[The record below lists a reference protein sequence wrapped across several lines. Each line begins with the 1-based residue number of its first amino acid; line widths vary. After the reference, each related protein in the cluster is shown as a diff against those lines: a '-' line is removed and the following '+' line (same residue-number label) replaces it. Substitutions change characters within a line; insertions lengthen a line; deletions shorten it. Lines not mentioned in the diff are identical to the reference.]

1 MTTRV
6 LYIDDE
12 ITRPGRDALK
22 IQELL
27 NSEGEFECELRL
39 PPRVFSDLPTELPD
53 ALLVDLD
60 LATAPADREPVGYCG
75 STLAAEMRMRHP
87 ACPIILVTRPQ
98 VIQEIAGKSSLL
110 EKSMDVDLI
119 VFKDQIVQKPSE
131 VRARIMALIQGFQDL
146 EAISGQ
152 EWQSVLRLMRANE
165 QEANLLREAA
175 PPLEDRQWDI
185 SQVARWMRNV
195 VMRFPGILYD
205 AMTAAT
211 RLGISEDAFRNPNVQ
226 ELMESA
232 KYTGVFGTY
241 RERWWRDRVFSIA
254 QALIMEQGL
263 RGPVFQ
269 KFTEAFKARFGTDL
283 DPSIC
288 IYDGTPI
295 ADWVCYIYR
304 QPVKQRNSIP
314 YYPDSRPAVMD
325 QARVSFKAI
334 RESDEFDERLVDSD
348 SYETVVKKLW
358 E

>member
-1 MTTRV
+1 MTTKV
-6 LYIDDE
+6 LYVDDE
-12 ITRPGRDALK
+12 IARPGRDARK

-27 NSEGEFECELRL
+27 NREDEFECELR
-39 PPRVFSDLPTELPD
+39 PPPKVFSDLPTELPD

-60 LATAPADREPVGYCG
+60 LATAPADGEPVSYFG

-87 ACPIILVTRPQ
+87 ACPIILVTRPH
-98 VIQEIAGKSSLL
+98 VIAGKSSLL

-119 VFKDQIVQKPSE
+119 IFKDQIVQNPDGI
-131 VRARIMALIQGFQDL
+131 RAKIVALIQGFQDL
-146 EAISGQ
+146 EAIAGQ
-152 EWQSVLRLMRANE
+152 EWQSVLGLMGANE

-175 PPLEDRQWDI
+175 PPLEGKQWNI
-185 SQVARWMRNV
+185 SQVARWIRNV
-195 VMRFPGILYD
+195 VMGFPGILYD
-205 AMTAAT
+205 TLTAAT
-211 RLGISEDAFRNPNVQ
+211 RLGISEEAFRNPNVQ
-226 ELMESA
+226 QLMEPA

-241 RERWWRDRVFSIA
+241 KERWWRDRVFSIA
-254 QALIMEQGL
+254 QSLIVEQGL

-269 KFTEAFKARFGTDL
+269 KFTEAFKARLGEDL
-283 DPSIC
+283 DPAIC

-334 RESDEFDERLVDSD
+334 RESDKFDERLVDSD